1 MDEYNHVITKYDRL
15 CFERDNHS
23 FWAENITEATED
35 ISSLIV
41 WQNFYA
47 YLANSDHVFTDVWKQ
62 SIGEQVDEGLTA
74 EFDNQKFETKTVQN
88 GNVTYIKMTP
98 KNLNSCNKT
107 EDAQRLDFVPQGIQ
121 EEKSDSLS

>member
-1 MDEYNHVITKYDRL
+1 MDEYNIVITKYDRL

-47 YLANSDHVFTDVWKQ
+47 YLADSSHSFTDTWKE
-62 SIGEQVDEGLTA
+62 SLGEQVDQGLTLKCGDQQ
-74 EFDNQKFETKTVQN
+74 FDTVTVQN

-98 KNLNSCNKT
+98 ENLNASSKHG
-107 EDAQRLDFVPQGIQ
+107 EQVDYLF
-121 EEKSDSLS
+121 EELAC